1 MHENGCV
8 CLFNLRFILWKKKK
22 KFHNFLVFVANSLII
37 KIKNNNKKKSFID
50 QINEYLLVI
59 FFF

>member
-37 KIKNNNKKKSFID
+37 KIKNNNKKRA
-50 QINEYLLVI
+50 L
-59 FFF
+59 